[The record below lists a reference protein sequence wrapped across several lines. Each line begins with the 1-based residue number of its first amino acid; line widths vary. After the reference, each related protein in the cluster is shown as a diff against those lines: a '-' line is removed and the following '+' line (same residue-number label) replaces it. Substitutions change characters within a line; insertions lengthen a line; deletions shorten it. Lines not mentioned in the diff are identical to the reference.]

1 MIGWLIYPLPPPTTP
16 CALSGGGG
24 RYNFNKGVSPTNGL
38 VGAKRNTYDIDV
50 DIAINYDV
58 VLSHKYN
65 SICTV
70 YSQIT
75 LCKN

>member
-1 MIGWLIYPLPPPTTP
+1 MPNLPPSSPNNTM
-16 CALSGGGG
+16 CIVGGGG